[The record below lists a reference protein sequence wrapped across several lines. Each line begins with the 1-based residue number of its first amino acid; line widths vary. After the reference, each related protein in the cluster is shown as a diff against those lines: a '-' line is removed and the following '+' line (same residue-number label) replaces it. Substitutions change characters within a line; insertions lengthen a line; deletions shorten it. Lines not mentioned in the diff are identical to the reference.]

1 MNDFDKVVSIKL
13 GQEWVAVG
21 SVGQALACLR
31 ERWPVASGSS
41 LQRALANCEAAM
53 AGHGSAVAARTAF
66 VVAAME
72 AGLPFELHKD
82 EFGFLE
88 SEIAAAAENFAR
100 GKQAD
105 DEGGNQGEP
114 H

>member
-13 GQEWVAVG
+13 GQRWVAVE
-21 SVGQALACLR
+21 SVGQALDCLR
-31 ERWPVASGSS
+31 ERWPVSDGPSF
-41 LQRALANCEAAM
+41 QRALANCEAAV

-88 SEIAAAAENFAR
+88 QEIAAAAENFAR
-100 GKQAD
+100 RQPIE
-105 DEGGNQGEP
+105 DEGEAKKEP